1 MTLASEQV
9 PEFVLF
15 GASMTEWSF
24 KPTTQGPGWLL
35 ETQYEGKVRVVNEG
49 IIRDSLKMR
58 KIC

>member
-1 MTLASEQV
+1 MTSSSKQV

-24 KPTTQGPGWLL
+24 NPTTQGPGWFL

-49 IIRDSLKMR
+49 IIEL
-58 KIC
+58 